1 MSELESIFICGLIIL
16 VLVIYHKV
24 LSKKE
29 VSPLTNF
36 IISLILIVLY
46 ISLKNRISEHSYFS
60 MIYKSLI
67 VLATIYFLIL
77 CFRNLLKISVK
88 TLKFRETLLSF
99 SFSALYLSIIPL
111 NSMSKVGIYF
121 STGLQLFFFGTLLYA
136 NWPVLMTRSVKYEYN
151 REKVKYYR
159 NIRGSSNFPIEL
171 LFHFESIIYEFKTL
185 RKTYLKLKFLLF
197 IMLIFLVFSALVLVL
212 ENKFLIERFSLIVI
226 LFGTTVICY
235 LFYILVKFSI
245 TVFYLGIIALLSRFA
260 EWIKQDNIG
269 CGIIITATLFSF
281 FLDTLL
287 GLYAICFIMS
297 ALFIGNIYSLN
308 KNRYK
313 FPEKYLN
320 YRIAE
325 KLVEKLKNLTDSS
338 MRKTLTFYI
347 AASLSMYTWFISLIG
362 PLLIFNAP
370 KGHINIVIYVL
381 LIPLIYYTL
390 RVVMYFKINEIW
402 FLVFLLLSSFGIFL
416 LNVSLLDGLNLIL
429 TNHKVPATIF
439 KVRTQLVLTGIEYLL
454 LIIITIKA
462 TTLRTIDALK
472 RALTILFTIT
482 TTCFIVFKFIPYIV
496 FPEVDF
502 READLNFFQL
512 VSNFSFIPSLIGTL
526 IGTIYVDIVKRKHE
540 EMKKKEENRALKALI
555 YKSSLARPLE

>member
-1 MSELESIFICGLIIL
+1 MSEVENIFICGLIFL

-29 VSPLTNF
+29 VSPFINY
-36 IISLILIVLY
+36 IISVILIVLY
-46 ISLKNRISEHSYFS
+46 TSLKNRVSEHSYFS
-60 MIYKSLI
+60 MLYKPLI
-67 VLATIYFLIL
+67 ILATIYFLIL

-111 NSMSKVGIYF
+111 SSMSKVGIYF
-121 STGLQLFFFGTLLYA
+121 LMGLQLFFFGTLLCA
-136 NWPVLMTRSVKYEYN
+136 NWPALMTRSVKYEYN

-159 NIRGSSNFPIEL
+159 NIRESSNFPIG
-171 LFHFESIIYEFKTL
+171 LFFHLESIVYEFKSL
-185 RKTYLKLKFLLF
+185 RKTYLKLKFLLLVMF
-197 IMLIFLVFSALVLVL
+197 FFLVFLAIVLQ
-212 ENKFLIERFSLIVI
+212 NKFLTEKLSLILPLFEIAIICCLLYLLIKLVI
-226 LFGTTVICY
+226 AV
-235 LFYILVKFSI
+235 V
-245 TVFYLGIIALLSRFA
+245 YLGIIALLARFA
-260 EWIKQDNIG
+260 EWIKQDNIR
-269 CGIIITATLFSF
+269 CGIIIAATLFSF
-281 FLDTLL
+281 FVNTLL
-287 GLYAICFIMS
+287 GLYTMGFIIS
-297 ALFIGNIYSLN
+297 ALFIGNIYFLN

-313 FPEKYLN
+313 FPEEYLN
-320 YRIAE
+320 YRIAG
-325 KLVEKLKNLTDSS
+325 KLLKKLKNTTDSS
-338 MRKTLTFYI
+338 IRKTLTFYI

-362 PLLIFNAP
+362 LLLIFNAP

-381 LIPLIYYTL
+381 LIPLVYYTL
-390 RVVMYFKINEIW
+390 KVVMYFKINEIW
-402 FLVFLLLSSFGIFL
+402 FLVFLLFSSFGIFL
-416 LNVSLLDGLNLIL
+416 LNVILLDGLNLIL
-429 TNHKVPATIF
+429 VHHRVPATIF
-439 KVRTQLVLTGIEYLL
+439 KVRTELVLTGIEYLL
-454 LIIITIKA
+454 LIIIMIKA

-496 FPEVDF
+496 FSEVDLK
-502 READLNFFQL
+502 EVDLNFFQV